1 MSVRIKPTI
10 FQSRIDNQLHDRR
23 RGFEDRVWAELGE
36 KTITTN
42 TLNDAAG
49 SWAGTEREKQ
59 VIQLLARIVVAELTF
74 RAKPRGD
81 PGE

>member
-1 MSVRIKPTI
+1 MDADDMQTVAER
-10 FQSRIDNQLHDRR
+10 DQLWASLRALLP
-23 RGFEDRVWAELGE
+23 EIERV
-36 KTITTN
+36 
-42 TLNDAAG
+42 AAG

-59 VIQLLARIVVAELTF
+59 IIQLLARIVVAELTF

>member
-1 MSVRIKPTI
+1 MDSDDMQTVAER
-10 FQSRIDNQLHDRR
+10 DQL
-23 RGFEDRVWAELGE
+23 WASLRALQPEIEL
-36 KTITTN
+36 
-42 TLNDAAG
+42 LAAG

-59 VIQLLARIVVAELTF
+59 IIQLLARIVVAELTF

>member
-1 MSVRIKPTI
+1 MGPDDMQTVAER
-10 FQSRIDNQLHDRR
+10 DQL
-23 RGFEDRVWAELGE
+23 WASLRALQPEIEL
-36 KTITTN
+36 
-42 TLNDAAG
+42 LAAG

-59 VIQLLARIVVAELTF
+59 IIQLLARIVVAELTF

>member
-1 MSVRIKPTI
+1 MEPEDMQTVAER
-10 FQSRIDNQLHDRR
+10 DQL
-23 RGFEDRVWAELGE
+23 WASLRALQPEIEL
-36 KTITTN
+36 
-42 TLNDAAG
+42 LASG

-59 VIQLLARIVVAELTF
+59 IIQLLARIVVAELSF

>member
-1 MSVRIKPTI
+1 MDSDDMQAVAER
-10 FQSRIDNQLHDRR
+10 DQL
-23 RGFEDRVWAELGE
+23 WASLRALQPEIELLAG
-36 KTITTN
+36 
-42 TLNDAAG
+42 G

-59 VIQLLARIVVAELTF
+59 IIQLLARIVVAELTF

>member
-1 MSVRIKPTI
+1 MDPDDMQAVAER
-10 FQSRIDNQLHDRR
+10 DQL
-23 RGFEDRVWAELGE
+23 WASLRALQPEIEL
-36 KTITTN
+36 
-42 TLNDAAG
+42 LAAG

-59 VIQLLARIVVAELTF
+59 IIQLLARIVVAELTF

>member
-1 MSVRIKPTI
+1 MGPDDMQAVAER
-10 FQSRIDNQLHDRR
+10 DQL
-23 RGFEDRVWAELGE
+23 WASLRALQPEIEL
-36 KTITTN
+36 
-42 TLNDAAG
+42 LAAG

-74 RAKPRGD
+74 RATPRGD